1 VKILNNVLE
10 EYEKNRQKTISSLE
24 RNRKLVAKKLLEDYV
39 GFSYITLLDN
49 TTKAQVSFSQN
60 AHNLLDIEQKE
71 VKQLDNFKTI
81 KEILIEDRDNLNDKI
96 VILDAIAIEKQQYLF
111 DLKNLEAESK
121 DKNKSLGKEQSFIR
135 DGWRE
140 DISFLNKKILKWEIE
155 REKSLTKD
163 EEQRLYE
170 HNLKILQIK
179 DSHEDELAILNR
191 EQELKSRGITKDINI
206 KRKEL
211 QSNLNIYEDAK
222 EYLDKFE
229 ESISAKVSKQIKIKL
244 GFIKQDHE
252 NRLKSQENNFSNQLD
267 ILDLKIENLVKNSEE
282 KRVAIKELKDK
293 LAIAKAELNQLTQN
307 TLSI

>member
-71 VKQLDNFKTI
+71 VKQLNNFKTI